1 MTLARKETRLASNS
15 FKELSDLEAQQLI
28 NSQKTHIL
36 DVRTVQEYE
45 TLGHIP
51 HSILCP
57 VDWVISVV
65 ASLPDDETPLLVY
78 CEHGVRSVS
87 AASLI
92 TQAGR
97 KSVFNLTKGLS
108 HWSGSREFSSTT
120 PFGPWSPASWLIE
133 NADLITKPCDIL
145 DVACGQGRN
154 AILLAAAGMNVVAM
168 DRDNEKLNTLSNR
181 AASLGIPL
189 STVSIDLEN
198 DLVDLGSELYD
209 IILVTHYLHRPLFP
223 ALIRALRSDGLLL
236 YETFIQEQ
244 AKRGHP
250 RNPCFL
256 LKKGELVDCVSPLK
270 ILRQREGDFD
280 NRLVS
285 GIVAQKTD
293 SS

>member
-1 MTLARKETRLASNS
+1 MTSTGKETRVASNS
-15 FKELSDLEAQQLI
+15 FQELSDQEAQQLV
-28 NSQKTHIL
+28 NSQKVHIL
-36 DVRTVQEYE
+36 DVRTAQEYE

-51 HSILCP
+51 NCILCP
-57 VDWVISVV
+57 VDWIVSVA

-92 TQAGR
+92 TQSGR
-97 KSVFNLTKGLS
+97 KSVFNLTKGFS
-108 HWSGSREFSSTT
+108 HWSGSREFSSRTS
-120 PFGPWSPASWLIE
+120 FGPWSPASWLIE
-133 NADLITKPCDIL
+133 NADLITRPCDIL

-168 DRDNEKLNTLSNR
+168 DRDNQKLSTLNNR
-181 AASLGIPL
+181 ASCLGIPL
-189 STVSIDLEN
+189 STVSIDLEH
-198 DLVDLGSELYD
+198 DVVDLGSQLYD
-209 IILVTHYLHRPLFP
+209 IILVIHYLHRPLFP
-223 ALIRALRSDGLLL
+223 ALIRALRPDGLLL

-250 RNPCFL
+250 RNPLFL
-256 LKKGELVDCVSPLK
+256 LKKGELLDSVSPLK
-270 ILRQREGDFD
+270 VLRQREGDFD

-285 GIVAQKTD
+285 GIVAQKTN